1 MFDLEGLRYIP
12 GGLVANNLKDIIEQR
27 CKLTPEKVAL
37 NFLHD
42 GELDNQEV
50 NTYAELDAIAKSILH
65 VLRSCEVYKG
75 DKVVLLFPAGN
86 AFVQAF
92 VACFYGG
99 AVAVPVALPG
109 RRENDW
115 QRVIGIVRD
124 CGASAVLSC
133 GDYASKIAERFAQDF
148 SEWKGAFIN
157 VDEIKQYANLP
168 LHTTDLAPDDLAFLQ
183 YTSGSTGAPKG
194 VMVSHANLLHNQRVL
209 QTGFKNDADTRYVS
223 WLPLFHDMGLIGCAL
238 QSLYLG
244 VTFNYMAPAAFL
256 QQPLRWLRAIDHFR
270 ATTSGAPNF
279 AYELCAA
286 RYTAEACKGIDLSS
300 WQCAFNGAE
309 PVRPGTLDNFYRV
322 YAPHGLRKTAQF
334 PCYGLAEGV
343 LMVSGASQFAE
354 PKLFNINA
362 QKYHQGIIAL
372 DQNQE
377 TAVTLVAVGGVVGD
391 QELAIV
397 DPVTRQRNSGGAIGE
412 IWLHGKSVARGYWG
426 KDQAT
431 LETFRAQI
439 VGESPDKTWLRT
451 GDSGY
456 LDDAN
461 ELYIT
466 GRIKDTIILNGK
478 NYFPQDIEL
487 VVENC
492 EPSLKP
498 GGGAVFSVERD
509 GHERIVVVQEVHRTH
524 LKTFDPATV
533 INAIRTAVARE
544 CELTVFDVCLIK
556 PTTLL
561 KTTSGKVQ
569 RQQNK
574 KAYLQNELSVL
585 ARHLSTTHISPD
597 AVDKPTEE
605 FILAAIRQF
614 VRSQLNITT
623 KITPASLFI
632 DVGLTSIDVISL
644 AEYLSAAITSHVD
657 PSLFW
662 DYPEVGKFCQAL
674 SHQVGEQSKA
684 DIDTPDSL
692 AKNIQEMPEDEFR
705 SLLERELS

>member
-27 CKLTPEKVAL
+27 CKLTPEKMAL

-50 NTYAELDAIAKSILH
+50 NTYAELDAAAKSILY

-124 CGASAVLSC
+124 CGASAILSC
-133 GDYASKIAERFAQDF
+133 GDQASKIAERFAQDF
-148 SEWKGAFIN
+148 SEWNGAFIN
-157 VDEIKQYANLP
+157 VDEIKKHENLP

-256 QQPLRWLRAIDHFR
+256 QQPLRWLRAIDYFR

-286 RYTAEACKGIDLSS
+286 RYSAEACKGIDLSS

-343 LMVSGASQFAE
+343 LMVSGATQFAE

-362 QKYHQGIIAL
+362 QQYHRGIITR
-372 DQNQE
+372 DQNPE

-397 DPVTRQRNSGGAIGE
+397 NPVTHQRNTDGAIGE
-412 IWLHGKSVARGYWG
+412 IWLHGKSVACGYWG
-426 KDQAT
+426 KGQAT
-431 LETFRAQI
+431 LETFQAQI
-439 VGESPDKTWLRT
+439 VGEPPEKTWLRT

-466 GRIKDTIILNGK
+466 GRIKDTIIINGK

-509 GHERIVVVQEVHRTH
+509 GYERIVVVQEVHRTH

-544 CELTVFDVCLIK
+544 CELTVYDVCLIK

-574 KAYLQNELSVL
+574 KAYLQNELSLL
-585 ARHLSTTHISPD
+585 AQHLSTANSSNEV
-597 AVDKPTEE
+597 VDKPTEE
-605 FILAAIRQF
+605 FILSAIQQF
-614 VRSQLNITT
+614 VRSQLHITA

-632 DVGLTSIDVISL
+632 DIGLTSVDVISL
-644 AEYLSAAITSHVD
+644 AEYLSGAISAQVD

-662 DYPEVGKFCQAL
+662 DYPEIGKFCLAL
-674 SHQVGEQSKA
+674 SHQLGEQSEP
-684 DIDTPDSL
+684 DIETPGSL
-692 AKNIQEMPEDEFR
+692 VNNIQEMPEDEFR

>member
-1 MFDLEGLRYIP
+1 MFNLEGLRYIP
-12 GGLVANNLKDIIEQR
+12 GELVANNLKDIIEQR
-27 CKLTPEKVAL
+27 CKLTPEKLAL

-50 NTYAELDAIAKSILH
+50 NTYAELDAFAKSILY
-65 VLRSCEVYKG
+65 VLRSCDVHKG

-124 CGASAVLSC
+124 CGARAVLSC
-133 GDYASKIAERFAQDF
+133 GDQASKIAERFAQDF
-148 SEWKGAFIN
+148 SDWSGAFIN
-157 VDEIKQYANLP
+157 VDEIKKHQNLP
-168 LHTTDLAPDDLAFLQ
+168 LHTTHIEPDDLAFLQ

-256 QQPLRWLRAIDHFR
+256 QQPLRWIRAINHFR

-286 RYTAEACKGIDLSS
+286 RYSAETCKGIDLSS

-309 PVRPGTLDNFYRV
+309 PVRPGTLDNFYRT
-322 YAPHGLRKTAQF
+322 YSSHGLSKTAQF

-343 LMVSGASQFAE
+343 LMVSGATQFAE
-354 PKLFNINA
+354 PKLFNING
-362 QKYHQGIIAL
+362 QKYHRGIIAADKNL
-372 DQNQE
+372 E

-397 DPVTRQRNSGGAIGE
+397 DPATHLRSSGGAIGE
-412 IWLHGKSVARGYWG
+412 IWLHGKSVAVGYWG
-426 KDQAT
+426 KEQAT
-431 LETFRAQI
+431 QETFKAQI
-439 VGESPDKTWLRT
+439 LGEPSNKTWLRT

-456 LDDAN
+456 LDDAG

-466 GRIKDTIILNGK
+466 GRIKDTIIINGK

-492 EPSLKP
+492 DPSLKS

-524 LKTFDPATV
+524 LKTFDAPAV
-533 INAIRTAVARE
+533 INAIRAGVARE
-544 CELTVFDVCLIK
+544 CELTVYDVCLIK

-574 KAYLQNELSVL
+574 KAYLQNDLSLLVQ
-585 ARHLSTTHISPD
+585 HLNNTRTLNEVD
-597 AVDKPTEE
+597 DKPTEK
-605 FILAAIRQF
+605 FILTAIQQF

-632 DVGLTSIDVISL
+632 DIGLTSVDVISL
-644 AEYLSAAITSHVD
+644 AEYLSAAITTQVD

-662 DYPEVGKFCQAL
+662 DYPEVGKFCQVLSQQSGTKSGSEIGSSAAL
-674 SHQVGEQSKA
+674 
-684 DIDTPDSL
+684 DTT
-692 AKNIQEMPEDEFR
+692 IQEMPDDEFR